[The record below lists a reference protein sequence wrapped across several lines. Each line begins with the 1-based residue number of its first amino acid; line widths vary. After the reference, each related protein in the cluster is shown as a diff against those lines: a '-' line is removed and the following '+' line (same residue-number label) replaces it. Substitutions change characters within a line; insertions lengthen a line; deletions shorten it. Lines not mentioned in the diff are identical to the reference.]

1 MQHAWAARSPPDGS
15 RASRLLAREHRI
27 QQPNPRRRN
36 TMKELDRK
44 DTPEVGGGSVGT
56 TAVPGGPIIAPFP
69 PPDYPQY
76 PGTPVLEP
84 VTGTQK
90 Y

>member
-1 MQHAWAARSPPDGS
+1 
-15 RASRLLAREHRI
+15 
-27 QQPNPRRRN
+27 
-36 TMKELDRK
+36 MKELDRK

-69 PPDYPQY
+69 PPGYPQY

>member
-1 MQHAWAARSPPDGS
+1 MQESD
-15 RASRLLAREHRI
+15 
-27 QQPNPRRRN
+27 
-36 TMKELDRK
+36 MKELDRK
-44 DTPEVGGGSVGT
+44 DTPEVGGGSIGT
-56 TAVPGGPIIAPFP
+56 PIPGGPIITPTY

-90 Y
+90 L

>member
-1 MQHAWAARSPPDGS
+1 
-15 RASRLLAREHRI
+15 
-27 QQPNPRRRN
+27 
-36 TMKELDRK
+36 MKELDRK
-44 DTPEVGGGSVGT
+44 DTPEVGGGSIGT
-56 TAVPGGPIIAPFP
+56 PSPGGPIITPTY

-90 Y
+90 L

>member
-1 MQHAWAARSPPDGS
+1 
-15 RASRLLAREHRI
+15 
-27 QQPNPRRRN
+27 
-36 TMKELDRK
+36 MKELERK
-44 DTPEVGGGSVGT
+44 DTPEVGGGIVGNPI
-56 TAVPGGPIIAPFP
+56 VPGGPIITPTF

-90 Y
+90 L